1 MAYGVRKIAGIGPAA
16 ARKLATANI
25 RTTDALLASCGSLRE
40 RRLLAERIG
49 LPLRQ
54 LQKFVNRADLMR
66 IRGVGG
72 DFAELLGA
80 SGVRTVRDLSR
91 RRAVNLAA
99 KMSTVNADRKLSR
112 RAPSASMVEQWIAQA
127 KKLKED

>member
-16 ARKLATANI
+16 AKKLATANI

-49 LPLRQ
+49 IPLRQ
-54 LQKFVNRADLMR
+54 LHKFVNRADLMR

-91 RRAVNLAA
+91 RRAANLAA
-99 KMSTVNADRKLSR
+99 KMSTVNGHRKLSR
-112 RAPSASMVEQWIAQA
+112 RAPSASMVERWITQA
-127 KKLKED
+127 RKLKD